1 MLRSKKQHQQAK
13 ADKED
18 VRFAPL
24 KRIQARHG
32 EIDRLV
38 YGLTEE

>member
-1 MLRSKKQHQQAK
+1 MLRLQKQHQQAE

-18 VRFAPL
+18 VRFAL
-24 KRIQARHG
+24 QKRIQARNG

-38 YGLTEE
+38 YGRMG